1 MDSFEKA
8 QKAFEFMSNQLS
20 EKCVNR
26 RDMAIMAHKI
36 LLAMW
41 ELMWWCIVLTSTT
54 VKRADQA
61 LETTKAWASGILLN
75 LIKRE
80 WCAEREGIGVMPR
93 VIMDSQGNVIR
104 ENSTTAEGRLVVKR
118 RGRTLGK
125 QLGRPRKN
133 RKAEPLEET
142 EDSKLSDSVSDESRQ
157 NGTTRPLAMNCR
169 RSPRLNTSKSAR
181 PSSRERLPRI
191 AKGD

>member
-1 MDSFEKA
+1 MVEI
-8 QKAFEFMSNQLS
+8 MSNWWS
-20 EKCVNR
+20 EKCVDW
-26 RDMAIMAHKI
+26 RDKTMRTHII
-36 LLAMW
+36 LVAMW

-104 ENSTTAEGRLVVKR
+104 ENSTAVESRLVVER
-118 RGRTLGK
+118 RGRTPGK
-125 QLGRPRKN
+125 QRGRPRKN